1 MKTKEEMLEIMDNH
15 FYGLELRTDSTRK
28 EMDEFG
34 INISD
39 VWLDLDT
46 VIKKHFALA
55 IKNK

>member
-15 FYGLELRTDSTRK
+15 FYGLEPRTDSTRK